1 MYSTGQFPALAVAG
15 LPAQGLQF
23 ALLMYALISVVFI
36 GLSLRMN
43 VALTFLFTVISAAY
57 FCLGVGA
64 TRPLGHANKV
74 RLVLLHSLASVVCA
88 CKLNLIGWN

>member
-15 LPAQGLQF
+15 LPEEGLQF

-36 GLSLRMN
+36 ILSLRMN

-57 FCLGVGA
+57 FCLGIGS
-64 TRPLGHANKV
+64 TRPEGHATKV
-74 RLVLLHSLASVVCA
+74 LPLLVPDAHMFSPGCLVRC
-88 CKLNLIGWN
+88 

>member
-1 MYSTGQFPALAVAG
+1 MYATGQFPALAVTG
-15 LPAQGLQF
+15 LPAEGLQF

-57 FCLGVGA
+57 FCLGIGQTHSERA
-64 TRPLGHANKV
+64 TKVHDLLPLY
-74 RLVLLHSLASVVCA
+74 LCIW
-88 CKLNLIGWN
+88 CPW